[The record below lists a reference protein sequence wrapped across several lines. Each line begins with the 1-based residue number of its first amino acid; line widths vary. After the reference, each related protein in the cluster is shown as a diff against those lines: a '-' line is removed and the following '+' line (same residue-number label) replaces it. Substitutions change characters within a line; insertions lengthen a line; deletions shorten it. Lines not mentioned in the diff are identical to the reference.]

1 MKVRKTLK
9 YRLYRNR
16 RNKVLM
22 NRIDVAGI
30 IWNHTIALQR
40 RYYRLTGGYVGQSR
54 MQRHLL
60 KLRRSQRFAFWQK
73 VGSQAVQQI
82 AERHHKAYQ
91 RFFDDKAGRS
101 QLKVG
106 RPTFK
111 KVKKYK
117 SFTLKQAGW
126 KLLGDNKIQI
136 QGYTYKF
143 SLSRPITGDIKTVTI
158 KRDNLGQLWVCFS
171 VIQDVPNPVVIS
183 TGNMGGFGRSV
194 APRHFGL
201 KIFLTDSE
209 GSTYQH
215 PQYLKTELKT
225 IALLNRSLSRK
236 AKGSSNWHKSK
247 RRLAKAHLRIAHKRT
262 DAHWKLAH
270 ELASKF
276 DTLFFEDL
284 NIKGMQKLWGRK
296 VSDLGFA
303 TFLPIQEQVCQKTG
317 KQFHKIGRWQRTTG
331 QCSCCRHQQTVG
343 LSQRIFE
350 CESCGLVMDRDWNA
364 AINICVEGASSTG
377 LGDVRQKL
385 ISAVTAQPQESQQ
398 L

>member
-1 MKVRKTLK
+1 
-9 YRLYRNR
+9 
-16 RNKVLM
+16 M

-30 IWNHTIALQR
+30 IWNHTSALQR
-40 RYYRLTGGYVGQSR
+40 RYYRLTGKYIAQSR

-60 KLRRSQRFAFWQK
+60 KLRRSQRFGFWQK

-82 AERHHKAYQ
+82 AARPHKAYQ

-101 QLKVG
+101 QVKVG

-136 QGYTYKF
+136 QGSTYKF
-143 SLSRPITGDIKTVTI
+143 SLSRPVTGDIKTVTI
-158 KRDNLGQLWVCFS
+158 KRDNLGQLWGCFS
-171 VIQDVPNPVVIS
+171 VIQDVPDPVVIS
-183 TGNMGGFGRSV
+183 TGNMGGFD
-194 APRHFGL
+194 FGL
-201 KIFLTDSE
+201 KTFLTDSE
-209 GSTYQH
+209 GNTYHH
-215 PQYLKTELKT
+215 PQYLKTELND
-225 IALLNRSLSRK
+225 IARLNRNLSRK
-236 AKGSSNWHKSK
+236 VKGSGNWHKSK
-247 RRLAKAHLRIAHKRT
+247 RRLAKAHRRIANKRT

-296 VSDLGFA
+296 VSDWGFS
-303 TFLPIQEQVCQKTG
+303 TFLPIQELVCQKTG
-317 KQFHKIGRWQRTTG
+317 KQVHQIGRWQPTTG
-331 QCSCCRHQQTVG
+331 CCARCQHQQALS
-343 LSQRIFE
+343 LSQRVFE
-350 CESCGLVMDRDWNA
+350 CGRCGLIIDRDWNA

-385 ISAVTAQPQESQQ
+385 ISAVTARPQESQQ

>member
-9 YRLYRNR
+9 YRLYSNR
-16 RNKVLM
+16 RNKHLI

-40 RYYRLTGGYVGQSR
+40 RYYRMTRGYIGQSR

-82 AERHHKAYQ
+82 AERHHKGYQ
-91 RFFDDKAGRS
+91 RFFDYKAGNS
-101 QLKVG
+101 QVKVG

-126 KLLGDNKIQI
+126 RLPGGNKIQI
-136 QGYTYKF
+136 QGMTYKF
-143 SLSRPITGDIKTVTI
+143 SLSRPVTGDIKTVTI

-171 VIQDVPNPVVIS
+171 VIQESPKPVVIS
-183 TGNMGGFGRSV
+183 TGNMGGFD
-194 APRHFGL
+194 FGL
-201 KIFLTDSE
+201 KRFLTDSE
-209 GSTYQH
+209 GNTYHH
-215 PQYLKTELKT
+215 PQYLKAELND
-225 IALLNRSLSRK
+225 IARLNRSLSRK
-236 AKGSSNWHKSK
+236 VKGSRNWHKSK
-247 RRLAKAHLRIAHKRT
+247 RRLAKAHQRIANKRA

-276 DTLFFEDL
+276 DILFFEDL

-296 VSDLGFA
+296 VSDLGFS

-317 KQFHKIGRWQRTTG
+317 KQFQKIGRWQATTRC
-331 QCSCCRHQQTVG
+331 CSRCKHHQS
-343 LSQRIFE
+343 LSLRQRIFR

-377 LGDVRQKL
+377 LGDVRQKF

>member
-16 RNKVLM
+16 RNKYLM

-40 RYYRLTGGYVGQSR
+40 RYYRLTGKYMAQSR

-60 KLRRSQRFAFWQK
+60 KLRRSQRCGFWQK

-91 RFFDDKAGRS
+91 RFFDDKAGRT
-101 QLKVG
+101 QVKAG

-143 SLSRPITGDIKTVTI
+143 SLSRPVTGDIKTVTI

-171 VIQDVPNPVVIS
+171 VIQDVPDPVVIS
-183 TGNMGGFGRSV
+183 TGNRGGFD
-194 APRHFGL
+194 FGL
-201 KIFLTDSE
+201 KTFLTDSE
-209 GSTYQH
+209 GNTYHH
-215 PQYLKTELKT
+215 PQYLKTELND
-225 IALLNRSLSRK
+225 IARLNRTLSRK
-236 AKGSSNWHKSK
+236 VKGSGNWHKSK
-247 RRLAKAHLRIAHKRT
+247 RRLAKAHRRIANKRT

-296 VSDLGFA
+296 VSDLGFS
-303 TFLPIQEQVCQKTG
+303 TFLPIQELVCQKTG

-331 QCSCCRHQQTVG
+331 CCARCQYQQALS
-343 LSQRIFE
+343 LSQRVFE
-350 CESCGLVMDRDWNA
+350 CGSCGLIIDRDWNA

-385 ISAVTAQPQESQQ
+385 ISAVTARPQESPQ

>member
-1 MKVRKTLK
+1 MKIRKTLK
-9 YRLYRNR
+9 YRLYHNR
-16 RNKVLM
+16 RNKHLI

-40 RYYRLTGGYVGQSR
+40 RYYRMTGGYIGQSR

-91 RFFDDKAGRS
+91 RFFDYKAGYS
-101 QLKVG
+101 QVKVG

-126 KLLGDNKIQI
+126 QLLGGNKIQI
-136 QGYTYKF
+136 QGMTYKF
-143 SLSRPITGDIKTVTI
+143 SLSRPVTGDIKTVTI

-171 VIQDVPNPVVIS
+171 VIQESPKPVVIS
-183 TGNMGGFGRSV
+183 TGDMGGFD
-194 APRHFGL
+194 FGL
-201 KIFLTDSE
+201 KTFLTDSE
-209 GSTYQH
+209 GNTYHH
-215 PQYLKTELKT
+215 PQYLKAELND
-225 IALLNRSLSRK
+225 IARLNRSLSRK
-236 AKGSSNWHKSK
+236 VKGSRNWHKSK
-247 RRLAKAHLRIAHKRT
+247 RRLAKAHLRIANKRADT
-262 DAHWKLAH
+262 HWKLAH

-276 DTLFFEDL
+276 DILFFEDL

-296 VSDLGFA
+296 VSDLGFS

-317 KQFHKIGRWQRTTG
+317 KQFQKIGRWQATTRC
-331 QCSCCRHQQTVG
+331 CSRCKHQQS
-343 LSQRIFE
+343 LSLRQRIFK
-350 CESCGLVMDRDWNA
+350 CESCGLVIDRDWNA

-377 LGDVRQKL
+377 LGDVRQKF

>member
-1 MKVRKTLK
+1 MMKIRKTLK

-16 RNKVLM
+16 RNKHLM

-40 RYYRLTGGYVGQSR
+40 RYYQLTGGYIGQSR

-82 AERHHKAYQ
+82 AQRHQKAYQ
-91 RFFDDKAGRS
+91 RFFDYKAGRT
-101 QLKVG
+101 QVKVG
-106 RPTFK
+106 RPAFK

-126 KLLGDNKIQI
+126 KLLGGNKIQI
-136 QGYTYKF
+136 QGTTFKF
-143 SLSRPITGDIKTVTI
+143 SLSRPVIGDIKTVTI
-158 KRDNLGQLWVCFS
+158 KRDTLGQLWVCFS
-171 VIQDVPNPVVIS
+171 VIQNVPEPVVIS
-183 TGNMGGFGRSV
+183 TGEIGGFD
-194 APRHFGL
+194 FGL
-201 KIFLTDSE
+201 KTFLTDSE
-209 GSTYQH
+209 GNTYHH
-215 PQYLKTELKT
+215 PQYLKAELKA
-225 IALLNRSLSRK
+225 IAHLNRSLSRK
-236 AKGSSNWHKSK
+236 VKGSRNWHKSK
-247 RRLAKAHLRIAHKRT
+247 RQLTKAHMRIANKRS

-276 DTLFFEDL
+276 DSLFFEDL
-284 NIKGMQKLWGRK
+284 HIKGMQKLWGRK

-317 KQFHKIGRWQRTTG
+317 KQFQKIGRWQPTTKS
-331 QCSCCRHQQTVG
+331 CSRCRHHQALN
-343 LSQRIFE
+343 LSQRVFE
-350 CESCGLVMDRDWNA
+350 CERCGLVLDRDWNA

-385 ISAVTAQPQESQQ
+385 ISAITAGPQESPA

>member
-1 MKVRKTLK
+1 MEIRKTLK

-16 RNKVLM
+16 RNKHLM

-40 RYYRLTGGYVGQSR
+40 RYYRLTGGYVGQTR
-54 MQRHLL
+54 MQRQLL

-82 AERHHKAYQ
+82 GERHHKAYQ
-91 RFFDDKAGRS
+91 RFFDYKAGRS
-101 QLKVG
+101 QLQVG

-126 KLLGDNKIQI
+126 KLLGGNKIHI
-136 QGYTYKF
+136 QGYAYKF
-143 SLSRPITGDIKTVTI
+143 SLSRPVRGDIKTVTI
-158 KRDNLGQLWVCFS
+158 KRDSLGQLWVCFS
-171 VIQDVPNPVVIS
+171 VIQNAPDPVIIS
-183 TGNMGGFGRSV
+183 TGNMGGFD
-194 APRHFGL
+194 FGL
-201 KIFLTDSE
+201 KTFLTDSD
-209 GSTYQH
+209 GNTYHH
-215 PQYLKTELKT
+215 PQYLQAELKT
-225 IALLNRSLSRK
+225 IPRLNRNLSRK
-236 AKGSSNWHKSK
+236 VKGSGNWHKSK
-247 RRLAKAHLRIAHKRT
+247 RRLAKAHLRIANKRT
-262 DAHWKLAH
+262 DAHWQLAH

-284 NIKGMQKLWGRK
+284 NIKGMQKRWGRK

-317 KQFHKIGRWQRTTG
+317 NQFHKIGRWQRTTG
-331 QCSCCRHQQTVG
+331 QCSRCKHQQSLS
-343 LSQRIFE
+343 LSQRVFE
-350 CESCGLVMDRDWNA
+350 CESCGLVIDRDWNA
-364 AINICVEGASSTG
+364 AINICVEGASSAG
-377 LGDVRQKL
+377 LGDVRQKF